1 MRISHVSR
9 NLWTVLLLSM
19 LVAACGGKTNRP
31 PATTSA
37 PPSTQTAEAPSRPP
51 ERPPEVADT
60 PSPPMVDP
68 GDDLLMID
76 EGDPLGIRDMPLDA
90 INELSPLADVPFDF
104 DSAALL
110 DEARMTLNAHAD
122 ILAQYDSL
130 TVLIEGHCDERGTVE
145 YNLALGERRANAV
158 YIYLINLGIS
168 AGRLKTISYG
178 KEFPKDPGH
187 NEQSWAANRRGHFE
201 ITGK

>member
-1 MRISHVSR
+1 MSISHVSR
-9 NLWTVLLLSM
+9 NLWTALLFAM
-19 LVAACGGKTNRP
+19 LVGACGGKSDRP

-37 PPSTQTAEAPSRPP
+37 PPTRTTRAPAPPP
-51 ERPPEVADT
+51 ERPPEVIDT
-60 PSPPMVDP
+60 PPPVVDP
-68 GDDLLMID
+68 GDDLLMIAG
-76 EGDPLGIRDMPLDA
+76 GDPLGIRDMPLDQ
-90 INELSPLADVPFDF
+90 INDLSPLADVPFDF

-110 DEARMTLNAHAD
+110 DEARVTLNAHAN

-158 YIYLINLGIS
+158 YNYLMNLGIS
-168 AGRLKTISYG
+168 ASRLKTISYG

-187 NEQSWAANRRGHFE
+187 NDQAWAANRRGHFE

>member
-1 MRISHVSR
+1 MRTSHVSR
-9 NLWTVLLLSM
+9 KLWTVLLLSM
-19 LVAACGGKTNRP
+19 LIAACGGKTNRP
-31 PATTSA
+31 PATTSL
-37 PPSTQTAEAPSRPP
+37 PSTQTTEDPAPQPVVP
-51 ERPPEVADT
+51 DVNDT
-60 PSPPMVDP
+60 PPPTVDP

-90 INELSPLADVPFDF
+90 INELSPLADVTFDY

-110 DEARMTLNAHAD
+110 DEARVTLNAHAD

-158 YIYLINLGIS
+158 FNYLLNLGIS
-168 AGRLKTISYG
+168 ASRLKTISYG
-178 KEFPKDPGH
+178 KEFPKDPSH
-187 NEQSWAANRRGHFE
+187 NEQAWAANRRGHFE

>member
-1 MRISHVSR
+1 MRTSHVSR

-31 PATTSA
+31 PATTSE
-37 PPSTQTAEAPSRPP
+37 PSTQTTEDPAPQP
-51 ERPPEVADT
+51 ERPPEVPDT
-60 PSPPMVDP
+60 PPPMVDP

-76 EGDPLGIRDMPLDA
+76 GGDPLGIRDMPLDA
-90 INELSPLADVPFDF
+90 INELSPLADVAFDY

-110 DEARMTLNAHAD
+110 DEARVTLNAHAD

-130 TVLIEGHCDERGTVE
+130 TVLIEGHCDERGTAE

-158 YIYLINLGIS
+158 YNYLMNLGIS
-168 AGRLKTISYG
+168 ASRLKTISYG
-178 KEFPKDPGH
+178 KEFPKDPSH
-187 NEQSWAANRRGHFE
+187 NEQAWAANRRGHFE

>member
-1 MRISHVSR
+1 MRTSHVSR

-31 PATTSA
+31 PATTSE
-37 PPSTQTAEAPSRPP
+37 PSTQTTEDPAPQP
-51 ERPPEVADT
+51 ERPPEVPDT
-60 PSPPMVDP
+60 PPPMVDP

-90 INELSPLADVPFDF
+90 INELSPLADVTFDY

-110 DEARMTLNAHAD
+110 DEARVTLNAHAD

-158 YIYLINLGIS
+158 YNYLMNLGIS
-168 AGRLKTISYG
+168 ASRLKTISYG
-178 KEFPKDPGH
+178 KEFPKDPSH
-187 NEQSWAANRRGHFE
+187 NEQAWAANRRGHFE

>member
-1 MRISHVSR
+1 MRISYVSR

-19 LVAACGGKTNRP
+19 LVAACGGKADRP
-31 PATTSA
+31 PATTSV
-37 PPSTQTAEAPSRPP
+37 PPTQPTEGPPPRPEP
-51 ERPPEVADT
+51 PPEVPDT
-60 PSPPMVDP
+60 PPAVVDP
-68 GDDLLMID
+68 GDDLLIID

-104 DSAALL
+104 DSATLL
-110 DEARMTLNAHAD
+110 DEARVTLNAHAE

-158 YIYLINLGIS
+158 YNYLMNLGIS
-168 AGRLKTISYG
+168 ASRLKTISYG
-178 KEFPKDPGH
+178 KEFPKDPSH
-187 NEQSWAANRRGHFE
+187 NEQAWAANRRGHFE

>member
-1 MRISHVSR
+1 MRTSHVSR

-31 PATTSA
+31 PATTSE
-37 PPSTQTAEAPSRPP
+37 PSTQTTEDPAPQP
-51 ERPPEVADT
+51 ERPSEVPDT
-60 PSPPMVDP
+60 PPPMVDP

-90 INELSPLADVPFDF
+90 INELSPLADVAFDY

-110 DEARMTLNAHAD
+110 DEARVTLNAHAD

-130 TVLIEGHCDERGTVE
+130 TVLIEGHCDERGTAE

-158 YIYLINLGIS
+158 YNYLMNLGIS
-168 AGRLKTISYG
+168 ASRLKTISYG
-178 KEFPKDPGH
+178 KEFPKDPSH
-187 NEQSWAANRRGHFE
+187 NEQAWAANRRGHFE

>member
-9 NLWTVLLLSM
+9 NLSTVLLFSM
-19 LVAACGGKTNRP
+19 LVGACGGKSNRP
-31 PATTSA
+31 PATTSVPPTQPTADPA
-37 PPSTQTAEAPSRPP
+37 PPP
-51 ERPPEVADT
+51 ERPPEVIDT
-60 PSPPMVDP
+60 PPPMVEP

-90 INELSPLADVPFDF
+90 INDLSPLADVPFDF
-104 DSAALL
+104 DSATLL
-110 DEARMTLNAHAD
+110 DEARVTLNAHAK

-158 YIYLINLGIS
+158 YNYLMNLGIS
-168 AGRLKTISYG
+168 ASRLKTISYG
-178 KEFPKDPGH
+178 KEFPKDPSH
-187 NEQSWAANRRGHFE
+187 DAQAWAANRRGHFE